1 MSDEYV
7 VEITEPL
14 NPIKCANLMHPYLKK
29 GEPVTPEFCRQLLRS
44 SNHRK
49 IMRDMLALIDARL
62 EKILMTIGIIAK
74 FYMAYSAAAGK

>member
-29 GEPVTPEFCRQLLRS
+29 RRTCNAGILPSASKVKQS
-44 SNHRK
+44 SENY
-49 IMRDMLALIDARL
+49 AGYADAH
-62 EKILMTIGIIAK
+62 
-74 FYMAYSAAAGK
+74 